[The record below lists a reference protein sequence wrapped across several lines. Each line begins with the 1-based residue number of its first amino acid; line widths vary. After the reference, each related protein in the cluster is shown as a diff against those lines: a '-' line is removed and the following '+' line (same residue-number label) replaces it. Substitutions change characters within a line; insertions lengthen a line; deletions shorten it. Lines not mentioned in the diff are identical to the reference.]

1 MSFPERSPGFIE
13 DGRFYEVPVLAEPV
27 TEVQPITAI
36 PVGVAAAAEP
46 AVGPATSTRP
56 PAGLR
61 VLLAALIVLILAA
74 AGGLTF
80 LLLRPTGPNS
90 TVQISAC
97 RAKVKANLKAPATA
111 QFSQETVA
119 RQPTGNLYEV
129 RGLVDAENGFGAL
142 LRQRY
147 ACTVTADGQALS
159 ASLSAWN

>member
-1 MSFPERSPGFIE
+1 MSFPERSSGFIE

-36 PVGVAAAAEP
+36 PVGVAAAEP
-46 AVGPATSTRP
+46 AVEPATSTRP

-61 VLLAALIVLILAA
+61 MLLAALIVLILAA
-74 AGGLTF
+74 VGGLTF

-147 ACTVTADGQALS
+147 TCTVTADGQALS